1 MNILSFDIG
10 GTSIKYGVV
19 DRNGTIVHKDSVKT
33 PDADCKNAI
42 PALIINIFQKL
53 PKDHK
58 IGAIGISTAGLIDS
72 EKGIVTLSANLPG
85 YTGCKLKDKIEPKT
99 GVKVFVENDANCAAL
114 GEMWKGAG
122 QNSKFIVFLTLGTG
136 VGGACI
142 LNEKLYKGFHGF
154 AGEFAR
160 LAGNSSILEK
170 KERTDFLFDKTASTS
185 SLVSRYQ
192 KLKGETINGLEL
204 MNKVKYKE
212 ETALKIYDDFID
224 SLCGGLDT
232 VVSLFD
238 PEVIVVGGGISA
250 QGDFFFSHLNKVFQ
264 QYIPKG
270 YEDVL
275 IKKAILEND
284 AGIYGAA
291 YICHHK
297 DYVV

>member
-19 DRNGTIVHKDSVKT
+19 EKSGIIVQKDSVKT
-33 PDADCKNAI
+33 PVADCKNAI
-42 PALIINIFQKL
+42 PDLIINIFQEL
-53 PKDHK
+53 SRDHK
-58 IGAIGISTAGLIDS
+58 ISAIGISTAGLIDS
-72 EKGIVTLSANLPG
+72 DKGIVTLSANLPG
-85 YTGCKLKDKIEPKT
+85 YTGCKLKEKIEPKT

-122 QNSKFIVFLTLGTG
+122 KNSKFIVFLTLGTG

-160 LAGNSSILEK
+160 LAGTSSILER

-185 SLVSRYQ
+185 SLVNRYK
-192 KLKGETINGLEL
+192 KLTGQTINGLEL
-204 MNKVKYKE
+204 MNKVKEKDAQ
-212 ETALKIYDDFID
+212 ALKVYDDFID

-250 QGDFFFSHLNKVFQ
+250 QGEFFFSHLNKVFQ
-264 QYIPKG
+264 KYIPKG
-270 YEDVL
+270 YEDVQ
-275 IKKAILEND
+275 IKKAMLEND
-284 AGIYGAA
+284 AGVYGAT
-291 YICHHK
+291 YICLHK